1 MRHPGSVLFAC
12 NHNAV
17 RSAMA
22 EWIAKHLYGHVL
34 YVDSAGVQPGELD
47 PFAVQAMEEIGIDL
61 RQHRPKGFHDLEDSS
76 FDLII
81 SLTPEAQHRAVEMTR
96 TMACDVEY
104 WATFDP
110 TIVEGSRETRLAAY
124 RQVRDVLF
132 ERIKKRFDRGG
143 PPQV

>member
-1 MRHPGSVLFAC
+1 MASSAVLFAC

-22 EWIAKHLYGHVL
+22 ESIAKHLYGHAL
-34 YVDSAGVQPGELD
+34 YIDSVGVQPGELD
-47 PFAVQAMEEIGIDL
+47 PFAVAAMEEIGIDL
-61 RQHRPKGFHDLEDSS
+61 SSHTPKSFDDLEDSS
-76 FDLII
+76 YDLIV

-110 TIVEGSRETRLAAY
+110 TIVEGNRETRLAAY
-124 RQVRDVLF
+124 RQTRDALF
-132 ERIKKRFDRGG
+132 RKIKERFDRGG

>member
-1 MRHPGSVLFAC
+1 MSLPGSVLFAC

-22 EWIAKHLYGHVL
+22 EAIAKHLYGHVL

-47 PFAVQAMEEIGIDL
+47 PFAVAAMEEIGIDL
-61 RQHRPKGFHDLEDSS
+61 SRHRPKAFDDLEDSS
-76 FDLII
+76 FDLIV

-110 TIVEGSRETRLAAY
+110 TIVEGSRESRMAAY
-124 RQVRDVLF
+124 RQTRDMLF
-132 ERIKKRFDRGG
+132 KRIKDRFDRGG

>member
-1 MRHPGSVLFAC
+1 MASSAVLFAC

-22 EWIAKHLYGHVL
+22 EAIAKHLYGHVL
-34 YVDSAGVQPGELD
+34 YIDSAGVQPGELD
-47 PFAVQAMEEIGIDL
+47 AFAVAAMEEIGIDL
-61 RQHRPKGFHDLEDSS
+61 SSHDPKGFDDLEDSS
-76 FDLII
+76 YDLIV

-110 TIVEGSRETRLAAY
+110 TIVEGNRETRLTAY
-124 RQVRDVLF
+124 RQTRDALF
-132 ERIKKRFDRGG
+132 DKIKERFDRGG
-143 PPQV
+143 SPQV

>member
-1 MRHPGSVLFAC
+1 MSLPGSVLFAC
-12 NHNAV
+12 NRNAV

-22 EWIAKHLYGHVL
+22 ESIAKHLYGHVL
-34 YVDSAGVQPGELD
+34 YVDSAGVLPGELD
-47 PFAVQAMEEIGIDL
+47 PFAVAAMEEIGIDL
-61 RQHRPKGFHDLEDSS
+61 SKHNPKGFDDLEDTS

-110 TIVEGSRETRLAAY
+110 TIMEGSRENRLDAY
-124 RQVRDVLF
+124 RQVRDMLF
-132 ERIKKRFDRGG
+132 
-143 PPQV
+143 